1 MLDITM
7 PIIQLLAGPLG
18 GTAAG
23 WMLVNHFSKEAEK
36 KDTSHMRA
44 VEQHIVTLQ
53 QEAASCASRYDILLR
68 EVLDVKSKNS

>member
-1 MLDITM
+1 MDLTE
-7 PIIQLLAGPLG
+7 PLIQLLAGPLG

-36 KDTSHMRA
+36 KDTSHMKA

-68 EVLDVKSKNS
+68 EILAMKNNSK